1 MILRPPRSTRTDT
14 LFPYTTLFRSLFE
27 PLVDRPP
34 ASALFGHAE
43 AAVVE
48 ARQRGVHRL
57 AHFAARGRAHLI
69 ARFPRGFDDGFQLFA
84 HDVLRCIDPSHWPKS
99 VISMSMKSGS
109 ASCAPRS
116 EPLFIQTVVMPN
128 ALAGFRLRAMSSTN
142 SDRAG
147 SMPKL
152 SIMP

>member
-1 MILRPPRSTRTDT
+1 MRISDGSSDVCSSDL
-14 LFPYTTLFRSLFE
+14 
-27 PLVDRPP
+27 
-34 ASALFGHAE
+34 AE

-84 HDVLRCIDPSHWPKS
+84 HDVLRCIDPSHWPRS
-99 VISMSMKSGS
+99 VLSMSMTSGS
-109 ASCAPRS
+109 ASRAPRS
-116 EPLFIQTVVMPN
+116 EPFFIQTVVMPN

-142 SDRAG
+142 ITRSEGRRVGQACV
-147 SMPKL
+147 STCR
-152 SIMP
+152 